1 MESDGFGD
9 SELIFFFSKGQ
20 GGGVEEGGGRREVG
34 GWGKSCF
41 AQLRCF
47 CH

>member
-9 SELIFFFSKGQ
+9 SELIPTPPKGQ
-20 GGGVEEGGGRREVG
+20 GGGLEEGGVRSEVG

>member
-20 GGGVEEGGGRREVG
+20 GGGVEEGGESSKVG

-41 AQLRCF
+41 A
-47 CH
+47 